1 MPKQNQKN
9 TGREHDQD
17 GGGSLCR
24 CLGLRG
30 LEFRMIISGFR
41 ASGFGGLEF
50 WGFRVLGSW
59 RVGV

>member
-41 ASGFGGLEF
+41 V
-50 WGFRVLGSW
+50 WGFRVLGL
-59 RVGV
+59 